1 MKPINSWG
9 QEEIN
14 HFHTSF
20 MGKCWHETKHKD
32 VSWNYRDIVCKH
44 CGISAWEVNKPPTFD
59 KVKSFMGKKWLE
71 MWEGY
76 LQDVANDLFFHVW
89 DNAPKVGLTLF
100 LTAVL
105 DLSNLVAF
113 LLEPEQIEKWGWV
126 ECPECKGTGGIGVE
140 FAPPL
145 GARIIICPKCKE
157 GKIKHPALE
166 YAEELE

>member
-113 LLEPEQIEKWGWV
+113 LLEPEQIEVWGYITCKK
-126 ECPECKGTGGIGVE
+126 ECPGCTDICWE
-140 FAPPL
+140 
-145 GARIIICPKCKE
+145 IICGRD
-157 GKIKHPALE
+157 GKVKHPAIE
-166 YAEELE
+166 YAEGLK